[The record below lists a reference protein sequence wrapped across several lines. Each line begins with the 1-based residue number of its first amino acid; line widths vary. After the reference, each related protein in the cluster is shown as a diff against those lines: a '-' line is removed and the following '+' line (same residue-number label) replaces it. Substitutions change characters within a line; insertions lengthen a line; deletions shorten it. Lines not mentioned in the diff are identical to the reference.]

1 MALYFS
7 SLNSGSNG
15 NCYYIGNENEAVLI
29 DVGISCKE
37 LEKRMYRCGL
47 DIQKVKAIFISHE
60 HSDHIKG
67 LLVFSKKYNLPVYI
81 TRNTLINSRLALDSN
96 NVISFSHLETIKI
109 GGLKILGFS
118 KHHDAADPFSFTI
131 EYNNTKVGVF
141 TDIGTVCDRLI
152 TQFRNCN
159 AAFLE
164 ANYDI
169 EMLENGSYPYYLK
182 KRIRGGKGHL
192 SNTEALD
199 LFVKHKPDYM
209 SHLLLSHLS
218 KDNNCPDLVEKLFKA
233 VADKTFIAVASRYQE
248 SEIYFTA
255 NPINLETEYSFNPLL
270 HQPAQLNLF

>member
-37 LEKRMYRCGL
+37 LEKRMYRSGL
-47 DIQKVKAIFISHE
+47 DIKKVKAIFISHE
-60 HSDHIKG
+60 HSDHVKG
-67 LLVFSKKYNLPVYI
+67 LSVFSRKYNLPVYI
-81 TRNTLINSRLALDSN
+81 TTNTLISSKLALNPNS
-96 NVISFSHLETIKI
+96 IFSFSHLESIRI
-109 GGLKILGFS
+109 GSLKIVAFS

-131 EYNNTKVGVF
+131 EYNDTRVGVF
-141 TDIGTVCDRLI
+141 TDIGAVCDRLI
-152 TQFRNCN
+152 TQFKGCH

-182 KRIRGGKGHL
+182 RRIRSGKGHL

-218 KDNNCPDLVEKLFKA
+218 KDNNCPELVEKLFKA
-233 VADKTFIAVASRYQE
+233 VADKTFVAVASRHQE

-255 NPINLETEYSFNPLL
+255 NQHNSEAEYSFNPLL
-270 HQPAQLNLF
+270 HQPAQMNLF